1 MIREQLDK
9 WCEWGVLALVLALLV
24 YAPLSVGA
32 LRTTDLVVLQW
43 LAAGIL
49 ALWTLRLWISPE
61 PRLLWPPV
69 CWAVLAFVIYAAARY
84 PSAQIEYVARLELLR
99 VLVYAVVFLAV
110 VNHTARPESVQLI
123 VIALALVAIFT
134 AGYAVWQFFAKSNTV
149 WEFTRM
155 DIYTGRGSGTFMSP
169 NHLAGFLEMV
179 LPLALAFA
187 LAGRIGPGLRIFLGY
202 AVIVAAAGVAVTVSR
217 GGWTAAGVSLAL
229 LLGWLVALRRR
240 TLAVILGALM
250 LVVVVGA
257 LVAGSQITQSRRD
270 NKLKAD
276 IASDARFE
284 YWATATAMW
293 KDHPWLGAGPGH
305 YGFVMRRYRPETM
318 QTRPAHPHN
327 DYLELLADFG
337 AAGGA
342 IVAVALVLAGFG
354 VWRAAKFVQRGRED
368 EAPRNSNRFALWI
381 GASTGLAALLVHSFL
396 DHNLHVPANALVAVT
411 LAALL
416 AGLWRHVSERNTVSP
431 GVFVKLLFTLAA
443 IAGGAYLAQQ
453 AARLGREQTLL
464 KLASETRPR
473 SAERLELLKRVHA
486 AEPMNAATTY
496 YLGEFHWDLSG
507 QRRADKQEMQTELLH
522 ALPWFEKTQKLDPNE
537 PFGFI
542 RYGMCLDRLNQSPA
556 MALPYFQQGERL
568 DPNGHFVQSHLGWH
582 YLQTGD
588 LAAAKRHL
596 ERAWRLKPYDNH
608 FAWSQLQTVNTK
620 LKESKITN

>member
-43 LAAGIL
+43 LAVGIL
-49 ALWTLRLWISPE
+49 AIWTLRLWISLE
-61 PRLLWPPV
+61 ARLLWPPV
-69 CWAVLAFVIYAAARY
+69 CWAVLAFVAYAAARY

-134 AGYAVWQFFAKSNTV
+134 AGYAVWQFFSKSNTV

-179 LPLALAFA
+179 LPLTLAFA

-202 AVIVAAAGVAVTVSR
+202 SVIVAAAGVAVTVSR

-240 TLAVILGALM
+240 QLAAILGALM

-257 LVAGSQITQSRRD
+257 LVAGSQLTQNRRD
-270 NKLKAD
+270 QKMKAD
-276 IASDARFE
+276 VVSDERLQ

-305 YGFVMRRYRPETM
+305 YGAVMRRYRPETM
-318 QTRPAHPHN
+318 QTRPAHAHN

-337 AAGGA
+337 AAGGVL
-342 IVAVALVLAGFG
+342 VALALVLAGFG
-354 VWRAAKFVQRGRED
+354 VWRVAKFVQRGKEN

-381 GASTGLAALLVHSFL
+381 GASTGLAALLVHI
-396 DHNLHVPANALVAVT
+396 PANALVAVT

-416 AGLWRHVSERNTVSP
+416 AGLWRHVSERNTFSP
-431 GVFVKLLFTLAA
+431 GVVVKLLFTLAA
-443 IAGGAYLAQQ
+443 GAGGVYLTQQ
-453 AARLGREQTLL
+453 AARLGREQALMA
-464 KLASETRPR
+464 LAAETKPR
-473 SAERLELLKRVHA
+473 SAERLALLESAHA
-486 AEPMNAATTY
+486 AEPMNSATTY
-496 YLGEFHWDLSG
+496 HLGEFHYDLSE
-507 QRRADKQEMQTELLH
+507 QRRADRQEMQAELLR
-522 ALPWFEKTQKLDPNE
+522 ALPWFGKTQKLDPNE

-542 RYGMCLDRLNQSPA
+542 RYGMCLDRLNQPPA
-556 MALPYFQQGERL
+556 TALPYFQQGEQL

-582 YLQTGD
+582 YLRTGD

-596 ERAWRLKPYDNH
+596 ERAWRLKPYDNN
-608 FAWSQLQTVNTK
+608 FALSQLQTVNNK
-620 LKESKITN
+620 LKDGKITN